1 MTPPVTSTSISK
13 PTEATA
19 FPDLTRVSEMNGTML
34 NESAK
39 FNAQIGTTLQTM
51 VKEWTEFVGTRLRED
66 VQLFQQI
73 HNCRSLEDLQ
83 QTYAQFWQTA
93 FTQYGDEAK
102 RLLNLTQG
110 AADDAARA
118 AQELRET
125 VTSQVQSTMPDR
137 AHDKAA

>member
-1 MTPPVTSTSISK
+1 MTPISK
-13 PTEATA
+13 PTESTA
-19 FPDLTRVSEMNGTML
+19 FPDFTRVSEMNGTML
-34 NESAK
+34 NETSK
-39 FNAQIGTTLQTM
+39 FNAQIGTALQNFG
-51 VKEWTEFVGTRLRED
+51 KEWTEFVGMRLRED
-66 VQLFQQI
+66 VQLFQRI

-83 QTYAQFWQTA
+83 QAYAQFWQTA

-125 VTSQVQSTMPDR
+125 VTSQVQEKMQG
-137 AHDKAA
+137 KAA